1 MWMALGKVRD
11 FHQILSKLKTFLD
24 SKKCDEIYVRA
35 AKLIWRQWCNTK
47 LGNLLWLNWFC
58 WPNVF
63 KSFLCMFTVS
73 FAKICNA
80 VVMLHIFSHSV
91 SLWTYTHIVWLN
103 RRQLNGCQLIANVIF
118 TDFHRFSP
126 LVCLHCVPCAER
138 ASTEYS
144 GINDTTSVYIDW
156 KLVYLLA
163 QITII
168 PLAFDRIIDV
178 LHVAL
183 IVDETF
189 GIIEKIACAPNA
201 HSMVNMHRTCHQLQ
215 LSSIPRCQ
223 PLNKHTSTYTARKK
237 RSKKVVTDLDAARM
251 GITGTEYGIKYAYFM
266 N

>member
-1 MWMALGKVRD
+1 MQWDLCSCRQIDLTSVVQHETRQSFVNQLILLTECFEEFSACLPFRLQKFAMRLSCFIFSVPAYLFEHTHIQCGWTGGPTEWMPV
-11 FHQILSKLKTFLD
+11 D
-24 SKKCDEIYVRA
+24 SK
-35 AKLIWRQWCNTK
+35 CN
-47 LGNLLWLNWFC
+47 
-58 WPNVF
+58 
-63 KSFLCMFTVS
+63 
-73 FAKICNA
+73 
-80 VVMLHIFSHSV
+80 
-91 SLWTYTHIVWLN
+91 
-103 RRQLNGCQLIANVIF
+103 
-118 TDFHRFSP
+118 FHRFSP
-126 LVCLHCVPCAER
+126 LVCLHCVPCAEL

-223 PLNKHTSTYTARKK
+223 PLNQHTHTSTYIRQKKK

-251 GITGTEYGIKYAYFM
+251 GITVTEYGIKYAYFM